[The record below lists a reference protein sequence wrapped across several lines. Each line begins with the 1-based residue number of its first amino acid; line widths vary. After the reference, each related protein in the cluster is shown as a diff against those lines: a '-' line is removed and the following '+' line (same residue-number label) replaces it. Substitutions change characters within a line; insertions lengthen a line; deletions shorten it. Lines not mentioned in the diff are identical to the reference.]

1 VSVAFWLSVNQVNL
15 PRSPFLRPPFSAR
28 VALVIPDL
36 TLRLHGRENHSAR
49 TSRCVISQ
57 VVEGGVARI
66 LRDMHQFSCFPT
78 SKSHPSI
85 GVDLKQTTSHKWSSR
100 PVTVLYWKAFQ
111 R

>member
-1 VSVAFWLSVNQVNL
+1 MSLAFWLSVNQVNL

-28 VALVIPDL
+28 VALVIPDI

-49 TSRCVISQ
+49 SSRCVTSQ
-57 VVEGGVARI
+57 VVEVGVART

-85 GVDLKQTTSHKWSSR
+85 GGGFEADHQPQMVI
-100 PVTVLYWKAFQ
+100 
-111 R
+111 